1 MPGMA
6 MCRVN
11 SASELSFLQFVLLIS
26 GLMSLF
32 IALNLRHWA
41 FGIFFLVL
49 LPVGSIKAFIDY
61 RRKRNVIAKNSIL
74 NSTSHSN

>member
-1 MPGMA
+1 
-6 MCRVN
+6 
-11 SASELSFLQFVLLIS
+11 
-26 GLMSLF
+26 
-32 IALNLRHWA
+32 
-41 FGIFFLVL
+41 L